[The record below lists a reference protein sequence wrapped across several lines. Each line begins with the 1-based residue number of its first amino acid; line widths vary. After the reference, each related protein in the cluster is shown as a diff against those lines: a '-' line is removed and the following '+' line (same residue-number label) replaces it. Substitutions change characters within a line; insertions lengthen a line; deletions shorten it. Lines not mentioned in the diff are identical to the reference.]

1 VPFLDPVHGDPLR
14 DVAQQFNS
22 KGVDLVRHTSKGLY
36 VLLNNYFTEIDIIPF
51 GGRWSIITD
60 FIFEKPRKMKYL
72 RILVSPFYF
81 LFYKI
86 SHIFDEIEKNRR
98 FVMGYFCICKKK

>member
-1 VPFLDPVHGDPLR
+1 
-14 DVAQQFNS
+14 
-22 KGVDLVRHTSKGLY
+22 
-36 VLLNNYFTEIDIIPF
+36 
-51 GGRWSIITD
+51 
-60 FIFEKPRKMKYL
+60 MKYL